1 MPFRNFFHF
10 FSKKVACITLFI
22 AIFCRPMV
30 MKWGAKNH
38 FALLTR
44 GFLRVYICTVI
55 EQQSQSNP
63 SLEQLYT
70 QHLLLS

>member
-1 MPFRNFFHF
+1 MRN
-10 FSKKVACITLFI
+10 SVYCNILPPNGYEMG
-22 AIFCRPMV
+22 RE
-30 MKWGAKNH
+30 NH

-63 SLEQLYT
+63 SLERLYT